1 MKSKSL
7 STVQP
12 APTAQPLPA
21 VQVADL
27 VLEETLNREE
37 NPIVFTG
44 SARQYRADCQA
55 GQFKIG
61 ASRMVGPTLGMELI
75 AARIMEGQFF
85 GYPYQKWVNVI
96 FIDSDGIVSSIL
108 FKTESMDNLLE
119 LHRQAL
125 AANDILLGKAI
136 TARMSK
142 RASRDSGQGY
152 HAVEFEITGPGAY
165 GDAIA
170 RFRQETAI
178 EGIYRTLLSKPEPHL
193 DAEANAA

>member
-1 MKSKSL
+1 MKAKS
-7 STVQP
+7 Q
-12 APTAQPLPA
+12 PTAQPVAAAQPLPP

-44 SARQYRADCQA
+44 SARQYRADCQT

-61 ASRMVGPTLGMELI
+61 ASRLVGPKLSLELV
-75 AARIMEGQFF
+75 AARLVEGPFF
-85 GYPYQKWVNVI
+85 GYPYQKWLNVI
-96 FIDSDGIVSSIL
+96 FVDPEGIVSSLL
-108 FKTESMDNLLE
+108 FKTESMDNFLE

-152 HAVEFEITGPGAY
+152 YAVEFEMTGDGAY

-170 RFRQETAI
+170 RFRQETAV
-178 EGIYRTLLSKPEPHL
+178 EGIYRTLLSKPEPHA
-193 DAEANAA
+193 DAEAHAV